1 MELGSYGLSFSSGPL
16 RGKRLVTPRLKLKI
30 IREKQKDFHEFY
42 HHCAHVSCLYFLLIG
57 IILLTTLA
65 HNNRCIN

>member
-30 IREKQKDFHEFY
+30 IREKQKDFH
-42 HHCAHVSCLYFLLIG
+42 
-57 IILLTTLA
+57 
-65 HNNRCIN
+65 